1 MVDII
6 KVNEEL
12 DRFARR
18 IGLSRLSDLVGLDR
32 SSQYVRYIDL
42 YDGLLLDVNIVDEMV
57 FQDINIRELPEIFI
71 VQEAQSG
78 ENTTDCTHAF
88 CEADIDDEDMKTAL
102 SEIYKTILD
111 SAQTRVRQTI
121 KLCNCL
127 NDIKTVLMI
136 CLVGYDAKF
145 LYYSAMLI
153 NDLFQDDFQELDGII
168 VCILQEN
175 EIVVENGE
183 IYPIALSIV
192 RHEDKVKKDLCTRL
206 GDLWKDYHNAGGHN
220 ASRNINSNTLEDI
233 KRSNNKESLTLNKDF
248 FESEYRKICLDR
260 GIDPVCI
267 LQTSVILPYHIPLD
281 GLKVTFSVNDKSLA
295 TIVFHSI
302 KHTQPIY
309 TDLELESPWTQE
321 LSKSFIEFIYATKD
335 ESNQLSNQEKDE
347 ISKVFDICLE
357 LLNYLVVSY
366 QITYKDPTVYRI
378 TLPMLEPCCICRL
391 IDPSSWKTDN
401 VLLPL
406 NYNIPYEKSV
416 VSDAEASTV
425 VHYANVLKQNW
436 NPFMLSAEL
445 IVGADRNI
453 AVGQYREAII
463 NIQSGFE
470 SFIMILAQEI
480 YKDEGKSLADLE
492 ARFINNGLIHIL
504 KSEFHNRL
512 GGHWDITDAS
522 TAIGQWYAEC
532 YMLRNKV
539 VHTGYMPTHDETQQ
553 AFFVCENFIQEII
566 ASLKNNQKK
575 YPDIARYFVVSIV
588 DEKGE
593 VIQHAR
599 DVIFGL
605 SKDITD
611 KPDKTKVTKDKT

>member
-6 KVNEEL
+6 KANEEL
-12 DRFARR
+12 DRFAKR

-32 SSQYVRYIDL
+32 SSQYIQYIDL
-42 YDGLLLDVNIVDEMV
+42 YNGLLLDVNIVDEMV
-57 FQDINIRELPEIFI
+57 FQDINIRELPKIYA

-78 ENTTDCTHAF
+78 ENTTDCTQVF

-111 SAQTRVRQTI
+111 SAQTRVRYT
-121 KLCNCL
+121 KRLCNRL
-127 NDIKTVLMI
+127 NDIKMVLMI
-136 CLVGYDAKF
+136 CLAGYDAKF
-145 LYYSAMLI
+145 LYHSSVI
-153 NDLFQDDFQELDGII
+153 VNDLFQNDFQELDGIV

-175 EIVVENGE
+175 EIVLENGE
-183 IYPIALSIV
+183 IYPIAISIV
-192 RHEDKVKKDLCTRL
+192 RHEDNVKKNLCTRL
-206 GDLWKDYHNAGGHN
+206 GDLWKDYHDAGGHN
-220 ASRNINSNTLEDI
+220 ASRNISSNTLEDI
-233 KRSNNKESLTLNKDF
+233 KRSNDKGALMLNKDF
-248 FESEYRKICLDR
+248 FESKYRKICVDH
-260 GIDPVCI
+260 GINPVCI
-267 LQTSVILPYHIPLD
+267 FQTSVIFPYHIPLD
-281 GLKVTFSVNDKSLA
+281 GLKVTFIVNDESLA

-302 KHTQPIY
+302 KQTQLIY
-309 TDLELESPWTQE
+309 TDFEMESPWSQD

-335 ESNQLSNQEKDE
+335 ESNQLSNPERDE

-366 QITYKDPTVYRI
+366 QITYKDHTVYRV

-401 VLLPL
+401 LLFLL
-406 NYNIPYEKSV
+406 NYNIPYEKSI
-416 VSDAEASTV
+416 VSNTEAAAV

-436 NPFMLSAEL
+436 NPFMLSSEL
-445 IVGADRNI
+445 IVLADRNI
-453 AVGQYREAII
+453 ATGQYRESVI

-470 SFIMILAQEI
+470 SFIMILAQEL
-480 YKDEGKSLADLE
+480 YKSEGKSLADLE
-492 ARFINNGLIHIL
+492 ARFIKNGLTHIL

-512 GGHWDITDAS
+512 GGHWDITDES
-522 TAIGQWYAEC
+522 KPIGQWYTVC

-539 VHTGYMPTHDETQQ
+539 VHTGYMPTLDETEQ
-553 AFFVCENFIQEII
+553 AFIACKNFIQEVI

-588 DEKGE
+588 DENGE
-593 VIQHAR
+593 VIQHAS

-605 SKDITD
+605 RKDITD
-611 KPDKTKVTKDKT
+611 KPN

>member
-6 KVNEEL
+6 KANEEL
-12 DRFARR
+12 DRFAKR

-32 SSQYVRYIDL
+32 SSQYIRYIDL
-42 YDGLLLDVNIVDEMV
+42 YNGLLLDVNIVDEMV
-57 FQDINIRELPEIFI
+57 FQDINIRELPKIYA

-78 ENTTDCTHAF
+78 ENTTDCTQVF

-111 SAQTRVRQTI
+111 SAQTRVRYT
-121 KLCNCL
+121 KRLCNRL
-127 NDIKTVLMI
+127 NDIKMVLMI
-136 CLVGYDAKF
+136 CLAGYDAKF
-145 LYYSAMLI
+145 LYHSSVI
-153 NDLFQDDFQELDGII
+153 VNDLFQNDFQELDGIV

-175 EIVVENGE
+175 EIVLENGE
-183 IYPIALSIV
+183 IYPIAISIV
-192 RHEDKVKKDLCTRL
+192 RHEDNVKKNLCTRL
-206 GDLWKDYHNAGGHN
+206 GDLWKDYHDAGGHN
-220 ASRNINSNTLEDI
+220 ASRNISSNTLEDI
-233 KRSNNKESLTLNKDF
+233 KRSNDKGALMLNKDF
-248 FESEYRKICLDR
+248 FESKYRKICVDH
-260 GIDPVCI
+260 GINPVCI
-267 LQTSVILPYHIPLD
+267 FQTSVILPYHIPLD
-281 GLKVTFSVNDKSLA
+281 GLKVTFIVNDESLA

-302 KHTQPIY
+302 KQTQLIY
-309 TDLELESPWTQE
+309 TDFEMESPWSQD

-335 ESNQLSNQEKDE
+335 ESNQLSNPERDE

-366 QITYKDPTVYRI
+366 QITYKDHTVYRV

-401 VLLPL
+401 QLFLL
-406 NYNIPYEKSV
+406 NYNIPYEKSI
-416 VSDAEASTV
+416 VSNTEAAAV

-436 NPFMLSAEL
+436 NPFMLSSEL
-445 IVGADRNI
+445 IVLADRNI
-453 AVGQYREAII
+453 ATGQYRESVI

-470 SFIMILAQEI
+470 SFIMILAQEL
-480 YKDEGKSLADLE
+480 YKSEGKSLADLE
-492 ARFINNGLIHIL
+492 ARFIKNGLTHIL

-512 GGHWDITDAS
+512 GGHWDITDES
-522 TAIGQWYAEC
+522 KPIGQWYTVC

-539 VHTGYMPTHDETQQ
+539 VHTGYMPTLDETEQ
-553 AFFVCENFIQEII
+553 AFIACKNFIQEVI

-588 DEKGE
+588 DENGE
-593 VIQHAR
+593 VIQHAS

-605 SKDITD
+605 RKDITD
-611 KPDKTKVTKDKT
+611 KPN